1 MTSDNG
7 NENTPRREAMT
18 GRGDVDP
25 LVHRH
30 AQDARATGPGT
41 PPTRPSA
48 TPARPPAG
56 SRPPADGSRE
66 TANPFRST
74 ADDTRTVPADDRDT
88 RAGQGADMRAGQ
100 QKAMRAMQP
109 DSARAGQGGDPTG
122 AGQPESRR
130 DEEAEFAAVERGE
143 PTRAG
148 QQESARAG
156 QGGPPPRGS
165 AVPVRRGKAT
175 GRCCRTTSEQ
185 LLVGC
190 EHAVGGFVDGPR
202 AAVEEAD
209 HVLEELT
216 TEFTDAMTRRRRTL
230 RTTWQAAGE
239 SDTADTEKLRLALQ
253 LPRGDR
259 ATPAPVGDRATP
271 APVGERATPLHLSGG
286 RTIKIPP

>member
-30 AQDARATGPGT
+30 AQDARNAPLAEPGT
-41 PPTRPSA
+41 PA
-48 TPARPPAG
+48 DPAVRDPGEAPG
-56 SRPPADGSRE
+56 GGEVPGGTGSRE
-66 TANPFRST
+66 TANPSRST
-74 ADDTRTVPADDRDT
+74 ADGTRTMPADT
-88 RAGQGADMRAGQ
+88 RAGQGADTRAGQ

-109 DSARAGQGGDPTG
+109 DSARAGQGGDPTR

-130 DEEAEFAAVERGE
+130 AEEAEFARGGARGE

-156 QGGPPPRGS
+156 QGGPTSVGQRGS
-165 AVPVRRGKAT
+165 GPQGEGDGA
-175 GRCCRTTSEQ
+175 
-185 LLVGC
+185 LLSHDEC
-190 EHAVGGFVDGPR
+190 DKYALRMQHAVGGFVDGPR
-202 AAVEEAD
+202 ASVEEAD

-216 TEFTDAMTRRRRTL
+216 TEFTDAMTRRRRNL

-239 SDTADTEKLRLALQ
+239 SDTADTEKLRLAL
-253 LPRGDR
+253 RDYR
-259 ATPAPVGDRATP
+259 EVT
-271 APVGERATPLHLSGG
+271 ERLLHL
-286 RTIKIPP
+286 